1 MRCCVKCFN
10 NNHLYLIQFIKKNGT
25 RGGICDYCGATKTTV
40 IDPGELKPLFE
51 PLISLYEP
59 LSLGENVMPDE
70 EWINI
75 GEPFATLL
83 ENDFSVFSET
93 ALDRANELVEAI
105 FTGNL
110 SPFDLAEAPYRFSV
124 GDWWCDRDRNFFSRD
139 AGTDSWDNFSY
150 PLRYERRFIPDE
162 NDVEIYDPRYWL
174 GEMVRQIETLLPAG
188 TRFYRG
194 RTELHS
200 LDQMGVPPHELTS
213 AGRANPKGI
222 SFLYLAADPATV
234 VAELRPWKGQTI
246 SIAEFELVERVKVID
261 LFQELP
267 QVSPFGLSQIPTYI
281 N

>member
-1 MRCCVKCFN
+1 
-10 NNHLYLIQFIKKNGT
+10 
-25 RGGICDYCGATKTTV
+25 
-40 IDPGELKPLFE
+40 LFE